1 MRKNWLTAVMVIAYK
16 YPYGHDEA
24 LVGEKIVGLLRI
36 IIHTLAAQS
45 HVCDRFSKP
54 VTGLTMRS
62 RDLSSIGGETDQ
74 NLPDDNMFEQEGNF
88 SKLLFKKKIIYNCFE
103 FLIYFFEGEDA
114 EHSDPEEGNENNED
128 SEEDS
133 ETEENEAEQEV
144 KPKTQRP
151 PPVKV

>member
-1 MRKNWLTAVMVIAYK
+1 MVIAYK

-36 IIHTLAAQS
+36 VIHTLAAQS

-74 NLPDDNMFEQEGNF
+74 NLPDDNMFEQVISVNVE
-88 SKLLFKKKIIYNCFE
+88 KILKGSLD
-103 FLIYFFEGEDA
+103 LIP
-114 EHSDPEEGNENNED
+114 SP
-128 SEEDS
+128 S
-133 ETEENEAEQEV
+133 V
-144 KPKTQRP
+144 KIQIMGG
-151 PPVKV
+151 KVYLR